1 MIHNLRVLGLG
12 IMAVLAMSAVAA
24 SAASADTLT
33 SESSPVRIT
42 AKETGSGFVWTFTA
56 GTVKCKEATYTAAS
70 VATPTTTATMTPS
83 YPAKTTGGEQNCTG
97 FGFPAEINTNG
108 CVYRSTIGAATT
120 GNMEI
125 SCPEGK
131 EITITAASAGVTK
144 CVVHFGSQTFIG
156 ITTYSNTGSGTT
168 REVEDTTNGVKIV
181 KYKHTAGT
189 GVGSCTSGS
198 SSEGSYTSTTIWTGE
213 NLAGTAHIGIFF
225 S

>member
-1 MIHNLRVLGLG
+1 MIRNLKVLGLG

-24 SAASADTLT
+24 SAASADIFT

-42 AKETGSGFVWTFTA
+42 SKESGSGLVWTFTA
-56 GTVKCKEATYTAAS
+56 GTVKCKEASYTASS
-70 VATPTTTATMTPS
+70 VVMPTSTVTMTPS
-83 YPAKTTGGEQNCTG
+83 YPAKTAGGEQNCTG

-108 CVYRSTIGAATT
+108 CVYKSTIGGTTT

-125 SCPEGK
+125 LCPEGK
-131 EITITAASAGVTK
+131 EITVTAVSAGITK

-156 ITTYSNTGSGTT
+156 ITTYSNTGFGTT
-168 REVEDTTNGVKIV
+168 REIEDSTFGVKVV
-181 KYKHTAGT
+181 KYKHTAGA

-198 SSEGSYTSTTIWTGE
+198 SSEGSYSSTTIWTGE
-213 NLAGTAHIGIFF
+213 NLAGTAHIGLFL